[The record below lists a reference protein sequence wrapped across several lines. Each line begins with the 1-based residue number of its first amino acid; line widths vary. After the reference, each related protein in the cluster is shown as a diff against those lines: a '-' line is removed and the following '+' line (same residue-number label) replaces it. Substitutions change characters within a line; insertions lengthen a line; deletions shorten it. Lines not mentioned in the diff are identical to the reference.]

1 MRIPITAAIVLA
13 LLSGCAVPH
22 AVRYEKPVPLVP
34 NAWAEQEKMQHA
46 SDNVAELQTWWKAF
60 NDPLLNRLVDRALAN
75 NLDLKIAS
83 QRLLAAR
90 AERDA
95 ISADRGPKLGIAAST
110 LDQRSS
116 PLVDWP
122 RGIGVSN
129 AQTVEFEA
137 SWEPDLFGRIKQSI
151 EAADATAGSIE
162 EDRRAIL
169 TSLLAEIA
177 SNYIELRSE
186 QQRLAIAERN
196 VARTKATYD
205 TNVRLRSAG
214 IVDASS
220 LTQAHAEWQAAVAQL
235 PIWHARVSK
244 HSHAIAVLVGGFPG
258 DWQVE
263 LAQSTSPVPAPS
275 VACVHSLP
283 GSTGSTRH
291 SGSGTKTCRGN
302 SQSQCRRCRSLSPLP
317 DPTDTGNSG
326 ERLRF
331 TFSAGSL
338 IWSVT
343 LAGSETLFDSGQREA
358 RIRAAKATTEGQ
370 RLDYQ
375 RKVQIAFRDVEDALT
390 QTHQEGVREES
401 LMRAQEDSQLTYDR
415 ALRER
420 KVGTIDYLTLLTAER
435 SLYLAEDQLIESKA
449 KKALNMVSLAKAL
462 GGGGK
467 RLIQKPLPKPRNP
480 PSRAQS
486 ISPSL
491 EPITDTGIHH
501 LTNAINRHYSP
512 KYI

>member
-1 MRIPITAAIVLA
+1 MPPTMWPSFRRGGKPSTTLYSIVSLTA
-13 LLSGCAVPH
+13 
-22 AVRYEKPVPLVP
+22 R
-34 NAWAEQEKMQHA
+34 
-46 SDNVAELQTWWKAF
+46 LQT
-60 NDPLLNRLVDRALAN
+60 
-75 NLDLKIAS
+75 I
-83 QRLLAAR
+83 
-90 AERDA
+90 
-95 ISADRGPKLGIAAST
+95 
-110 LDQRSS
+110 
-116 PLVDWP
+116 
-122 RGIGVSN
+122 VSN
-129 AQTVEFEA
+129 TQTVEFEA

-151 EAADATAGSIE
+151 EAADATAGNIE

-205 TNVRLRSAG
+205 TNVHLRSAG

-258 DWQVE
+258 DWQAQ
-263 LAQSTSPVPAPS
+263 LAQSTSPVPAPPTLPVS
-275 VACVHSLP
+275 IPSQVLRDRPDIRAAERKLAAATAKANVAVADLFPRFRIPLTLGTAASGYGSLF
-283 GSTGSTRH
+283 
-291 SGSGTKTCRGN
+291 
-302 SQSQCRRCRSLSPLP
+302 L
-317 DPTDTGNSG
+317 
-326 ERLRF
+326 
-331 TFSAGSL
+331 AGSL

-375 RKVQIAFRDVEDALT
+375 RTVQIAFRDVEDALT
-390 QTHQEGVREES
+390 ETHQEGVREES
-401 LMRAQEDSQLTYDR
+401 LMRAKEDSQLTYDR

-435 SLYLAEDQLIESKA
+435 TLYLAEDQLIESKA

-462 GGGGK
+462 GGGW
-467 RLIQKPLPKPRNP
+467 QTAYPET
-480 PSRAQS
+480 PSETAQS
-486 ISPSL
+486 TKQS
-491 EPITDTGIHH
+491 T
-501 LTNAINRHYSP
+501 IN
-512 KYI
+512 

>member
-1 MRIPITAAIVLA
+1 M
-13 LLSGCAVPH
+13 
-22 AVRYEKPVPLVP
+22 
-34 NAWAEQEKMQHA
+34 
-46 SDNVAELQTWWKAF
+46 
-60 NDPLLNRLVDRALAN
+60 
-75 NLDLKIAS
+75 
-83 QRLLAAR
+83 
-90 AERDA
+90 
-95 ISADRGPKLGIAAST
+95 
-110 LDQRSS
+110 
-116 PLVDWP
+116 
-122 RGIGVSN
+122 
-129 AQTVEFEA
+129 
-137 SWEPDLFGRIKQSI
+137 
-151 EAADATAGSIE
+151 
-162 EDRRAIL
+162 
-169 TSLLAEIA
+169 
-177 SNYIELRSE
+177 
-186 QQRLAIAERN
+186 
-196 VARTKATYD
+196 
-205 TNVRLRSAG
+205 
-214 IVDASS
+214 
-220 LTQAHAEWQAAVAQL
+220 
-235 PIWHARVSK
+235 
-244 HSHAIAVLVGGFPG
+244 
-258 DWQVE
+258 
-263 LAQSTSPVPAPS
+263 
-275 VACVHSLP
+275 
-283 GSTGSTRH
+283 
-291 SGSGTKTCRGN
+291 
-302 SQSQCRRCRSLSPLP
+302 
-317 DPTDTGNSG
+317 
-326 ERLRF
+326 
-331 TFSAGSL
+331 
-338 IWSVT
+338 T

>member
-263 LAQSTSPVPAPS
+263 LAQPLSVVSPTCTGSEALLPAP
-275 VACVHSLP
+275 AA
-283 GSTGSTRH
+283 GR
-291 SGSGTKTCRGN
+291 
-302 SQSQCRRCRSLSPLP
+302 
-317 DPTDTGNSG
+317 
-326 ERLRF
+326 ERL
-331 TFSAGSL
+331 T
-338 IWSVT
+338 T
-343 LAGSETLFDSGQREA
+343 LR
-358 RIRAAKATTEGQ
+358 
-370 RLDYQ
+370 
-375 RKVQIAFRDVEDALT
+375 
-390 QTHQEGVREES
+390 
-401 LMRAQEDSQLTYDR
+401 
-415 ALRER
+415 
-420 KVGTIDYLTLLTAER
+420 
-435 SLYLAEDQLIESKA
+435 
-449 KKALNMVSLAKAL
+449 
-462 GGGGK
+462 
-467 RLIQKPLPKPRNP
+467 
-480 PSRAQS
+480 
-486 ISPSL
+486 
-491 EPITDTGIHH
+491 
-501 LTNAINRHYSP
+501 
-512 KYI
+512 

>member
-263 LAQSTSPVPAPS
+263 LAQSTSPVPAPPALPVS
-275 VACVHSLP
+275 IPSQVLRDRPDIRAAERKLAAATAKANVAVADLFPRFRIPLTLGTAASGYGSL
-283 GSTGSTRH
+283 
-291 SGSGTKTCRGN
+291 
-302 SQSQCRRCRSLSPLP
+302 
-317 DPTDTGNSG
+317 
-326 ERLRF
+326 
-331 TFSAGSL
+331 FSAGSL

-462 GGGGK
+462 GGGW
-467 RLIQKPLPKPRNP
+467 QTAYPET
-480 PSRAQS
+480 PSETAQS
-486 ISPSL
+486 TKQS
-491 EPITDTGIHH
+491 T
-501 LTNAINRHYSP
+501 IN
-512 KYI
+512 